1 MKKIFRRTILKNI
14 IVLLIG
20 LFSFKYIKIIQAMES
35 RPYHHLEDGTFRNPP
50 GSPERDWKN
59 ARKHGNFFKFFYE
72 GIVKKR
78 IFGKK
83 QVPDYIPPDHS
94 LTEEKA
100 IRNFLSNKDPICI
113 TWLGHAAF
121 LLRVNKTNILID
133 PFLSEYAG
141 PSFIGPKRFLNSAIS
156 IKNLPKID
164 IILISHNHYDH
175 LDTNTLRKI
184 KNKKL
189 IKVVVPLK
197 LKNLIKKNGYTNIDE
212 LDWLEKCLVNC

>member
-1 MKKIFRRTILKNI
+1 
-14 IVLLIG
+14 
-20 LFSFKYIKIIQAMES
+20 MES

-83 QVPDYIPPDHS
+83 RVPDYIPPDHS

-184 KNKKL
+184 KNK
-189 IKVVVPLK
+189 
-197 LKNLIKKNGYTNIDE
+197 N
-212 LDWLEKCLVNC
+212 